1 MLPTIATG
9 NVASATAGGY
19 EVANSC
25 MFNDG
30 DSAYMTTTGLSTPT
44 SKRAATFSFWIKRG
58 NLGINTAFFGGESDS
73 NDYGQIGFDSSDN
86 LQCYIEINGSTELN
100 LITSAVYRDSSAWYH
115 FALIIDGSQATP
127 ANRAKLYV
135 NGTQVT
141 AFGTSDYMNQNTDLA
156 FLETHLPA
164 NAFIGVRKQAGSL
177 SRYFDGYIAEAVYL
191 DGTIAAIG
199 DLGEFDSD
207 SPTIWKPKDVSGL
220 TFGNNGFYL
229 DFEDSGDLD
238 DDESGNGN
246 DFTASNLAATDQ
258 ALDSPT
264 NNWCTMNPLN
274 VPTSNPPPFEQGNLK
289 TTSPGSGSNIL
300 KFGGTST
307 IGMTQGKWYLEAKA
321 TVDGTY
327 SRNVIGITGEAS
339 SCASLNRAF
348 DLQTNSCFG
357 YGSEGGDSIS
367 NNSTASYGNTY
378 TTGDII
384 GVAIDLDN
392 MKLYF
397 SKNGTW
403 QNSGN
408 PESGAT
414 GTGAISISTALASTT
429 DGIYFVMQGD
439 NTGSSANSIFEFNF
453 GSPIYTI
460 SSSNADGNGYG
471 NMEYAVPANYYLLNT
486 KNLAEYG

>member
-1 MLPTIATG
+1 MPLILSG
-9 NVASATAGGY
+9 NVASATAAGY

-25 MFNDG
+25 RFNDD

-100 LITSAVYRDSSAWYH
+100 LVTSAVYRDPSAWMH
-115 FALIIDGSQATP
+115 IALIIDGSQGTA

-141 AFGTSDYMNQNTDLA
+141 AFGTAEYMSQNTDLA

-164 NAFIGVRKQAGSL
+164 NAFIGVRKQGGSL

-199 DLGEFDSD
+199 DLGEFDED

-258 ALDSPT
+258 ATDTPT
-264 NNWCTMNPLN
+264 LNYATFNPLIKMTAH
-274 VPTSNPPPFEQGNLK
+274 PTFTEGNLK
-289 TTSPGSGSNIL
+289 ITNSLSN
-300 KFGGTST
+300 KAECSYST
-307 IGMTQGKWYLEAKA
+307 IAVSSGKWYAEFKCSAG
-321 TVDGTY
+321 TVH
-327 SRNVIGITGEAS
+327 RPGIS
-339 SCASLNRAF
+339 S
-348 DLQTNSCFG
+348 TNAG
-357 YGSEGGDSIS
+357 QAQGNPSENQNYPGMETEGWGWY
-367 NNSTASYGNTY
+367 YGNGYIYNNGSATITSGY
-378 TTGDII
+378 DTFSSSDIVSV
-384 GVAIDLDN
+384 GLDCDN
-392 MKLYF
+392 MRLYF
-397 SKNGTW
+397 GKNGTW
-403 QNSGN
+403 QNSADPAAG
-408 PESGAT
+408 SG
-414 GTGAISISTALASTT
+414 GIDISSIPSGSLLVIGMQVEDSSGGSAS
-429 DGIYFVMQGD
+429 
-439 NTGSSANSIFEFNF
+439 AEANF
-453 GSPIYTI
+453 GSPPYAI
-460 SSSNADGNGYG
+460 SSGNSDGDDYG
-471 NMEYAVPANYYLLNT
+471 NFEYAVPSGFYALNS
-486 KNLAEYG
+486 KNLAEYGG